1 MLTADGTLE
10 LVADWLCTARY
21 FHIHIV
27 NCKHAIFDS
36 ESSNTALHALDRYH
50 RLDTIVALLEANGEY
65 FATAA
70 LPVLLNAS
78 TAAWYEIPVP
88 SK

>member
-1 MLTADGTLE
+1 
-10 LVADWLCTARY
+10 
-21 FHIHIV
+21 
-27 NCKHAIFDS
+27 
-36 ESSNTALHALDRYH
+36 
-50 RLDTIVALLEANGEY
+50 LDTIVALLEANGEY